1 MAARILIIVAA
12 LLLVVALARPD
23 LLGLSFA
30 LPDRDQLLIWIEA
43 AGVWGPIVVVGVMTL
58 AIVVSPLPSA
68 PIALAAGAAYGH
80 GFGTALVL
88 LGAELGALVAFVLAR
103 KLGRPII
110 ERYVGQ
116 SLGKGLLG
124 SQNMLTFLVF
134 ASRLL
139 PFLSFDLISYAAG
152 LSKLHLWRFALATL
166 AGIIPA
172 SFFLAHLG
180 SVAMEGEARSIL
192 WTVAALG
199 LVSGASLLLAIYR
212 KKRTGPKVEPV
223 LDPLRS
229 RNDGSLH

>member
-1 MAARILIIVAA
+1 MVARIFFVVAA
-12 LLLVVALARPD
+12 LLLVGALARPD
-23 LLGLSFA
+23 LLGLSVA
-30 LPDRDQLLIWIEA
+30 LPDRDQILIWIEA
-43 AGVWGPIVVVGVMTL
+43 AGVWGPVVVVSVMTL

-80 GFGTALVL
+80 GFGTALVI
-88 LGAELGALVAFVLAR
+88 LGAELGALAAFLLAR
-103 KLGRPII
+103 RLGRPVV

-116 SLGKGLLG
+116 SLGAGLLG

-152 LSKLHLWRFALATL
+152 LSKLHLWRFAVATL
-166 AGIIPA
+166 AGIVPA

-180 SVAMEGEARSIL
+180 SLAMEGEARSIL

-199 LVSGASLLLAIYR
+199 LLSGASLLLAVYR
-212 KKRTGPKVEPV
+212 KQRTGPKSEPV
-223 LDPLRS
+223 LDPFRS
-229 RNDGSLH
+229 GHDGSCQ

>member
-1 MAARILIIVAA
+1 MVARILFITAA
-12 LLLVVALARPD
+12 LLLVVALVRPD
-23 LLGLSFA
+23 ILGLSVA
-30 LPDRDQLLIWIEA
+30 LPDRGQLLIWIEA
-43 AGVWGPIVVVGVMTL
+43 AGIWGPIVVVGIMTL

-80 GFGTALVL
+80 ALGTALVL
-88 LGAELGALVAFVLAR
+88 LGAELGALVAFLLAR
-103 KLGRPII
+103 KLGRPFV

-180 SVAMEGEARSIL
+180 SVAMEGEARSML
-192 WTVAALG
+192 LTVAVLG
-199 LVSGASLLLAIYR
+199 LVSGASLLLAMYR
-212 KKRTGPKVEPV
+212 KRRTGRKV
-223 LDPLRS
+223 
-229 RNDGSLH
+229 